1 MNHEVLLKDPK
12 PVIEEP
18 MPRPET
24 PRQNKTEQATT
35 DREARNRSLRD
46 KVLLENEERKERGP
60 KVGHNVFYNEV
71 QKRIA
76 SRLFLA
82 LGTEGKRRFVKKNS
96 HIEVSK
102 LECRELVALAKI
114 AFEKT
119 KSITYK
125 RYKLFA
131 RTQKSGKAP
140 ESFHAALTA
149 QEAKAGLGTL
159 EDELVRNLFISRM
172 KNAALQDSLTFEFF
186 SPIEVLKKSDKV

>member
-35 DREARNRSLRD
+35 DREARDRSLRD

-60 KVGHNVFYNEV
+60 KVRHNLFYNKV

-82 LGTEGKRRFVKKNS
+82 LGTEGKKRFVKKNS

-102 LECRELVALAKI
+102 LEFRELVALAKI

-119 KSITYK
+119 KKYNIRK
-125 RYKLFA
+125 IQVIRKN
-131 RTQKSGKAP
+131 RKIR
-140 ESFHAALTA
+140 
-149 QEAKAGLGTL
+149 QEAGI
-159 EDELVRNLFISRM
+159 ISCCSNCTSSKGGAWHIRG
-172 KNAALQDSLTFEFF
+172 
-186 SPIEVLKKSDKV
+186 